1 MGTLNGETY
10 NIQGIYNSD
19 KENSVKQ
26 GTIQSSIIID
36 ALQDSYEF
44 AKPTDTNYSWRS
56 PVNPTE
62 INGYKGVKIKATGQ
76 QKTDN
81 LVLQGVRIDSANSVN
96 IEANKNII
104 FDVAIDNSYDK
115 SEQTETQKKWYGKKH
130 ELPLLKPQINL

>member
-1 MGTLNGETY
+1 DSTKGEVNIEAMGTLNGETY

-115 SEQTETQKKWYGKKH
+115 SEQ
-130 ELPLLKPQINL
+130 